1 MNNLQTKT
9 QWQGRQYVSNPGF
22 LGMEGIE
29 HK

>member
-1 MNNLQTKT
+1 MNNLQTKPSGK
-9 QWQGRQYVSNPGF
+9 GRQYVRNPGF